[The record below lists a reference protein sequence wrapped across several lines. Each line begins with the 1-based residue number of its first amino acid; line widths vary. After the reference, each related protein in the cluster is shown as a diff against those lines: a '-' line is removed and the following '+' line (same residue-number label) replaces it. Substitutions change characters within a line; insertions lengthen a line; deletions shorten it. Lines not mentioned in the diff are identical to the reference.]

1 MSLLDKKTAIDA
13 TKLLI
18 FMVVTTLATGV
29 LVLTIGNITFGGS
42 REYKAEFS
50 TPPAW

>member
-1 MSLLDKKTAIDA
+1 MKLLDKKTSVDL

-29 LVLTIGNITFGGS
+29 LV
-42 REYKAEFS
+42 R
-50 TPPAW
+50 